1 MPISNVVRTRIDEQI
16 KEEAI
21 PFVPL
26 VPSATTIAAKKEA
39 RRGGLT
45 SFNTVQD
52 QMADLNEDN

>member
-1 MPISNVVRTRIDEQI
+1 MPTSDVVRARIDEQI
-16 KEEAI
+16 QEEAI

-26 VPSATTIAAKKEA
+26 VPNATTIAAIKEA

-52 QMADLNEDN
+52 LMADLNEDN